1 MSTPNTPGTP
11 GTPNQY
17 NPDGSNGQAP
27 GPAIVVPPARKGLPR
42 WVTPVLA
49 IVVALGIGLFGGI
62 LIGQHTGTAASASG
76 VRAGFGGGG
85 FGGGNF
91 GGGTGG
97 AGSTGGSTARP
108 RGGFAGGFTS
118 GTVVSVSGDKMVI
131 KTTQGTDVTVTTTPS
146 TTVTKSSKVSLSDLK
161 AGETVTA
168 IGQPDGSGNVT
179 ATTVTE
185 GGVAGR
191 FGGFGGRG
199 TGSGAGGSGGDTGTT
214 GSN

>member
-11 GTPNQY
+11 GTPGTPNQY
-17 NPDGSNGQAP
+17 NPNGSNGQAP

-49 IVVALGIGLFGGI
+49 IVVALGVGLFGGI

-76 VRAGFGGGG
+76 VRAGFGGG
-85 FGGGNF
+85 NF
-91 GGGTGG
+91 GGTGG
-97 AGSTGGSTARP
+97 TGSTGGSTARP
-108 RGGFAGGFTS
+108 GSGFAGGFTS

-161 AGETVTA
+161 AGESVTA
-168 IGQPDGSGNVT
+168 IGQPDSSGNVT

-185 GGVAGR
+185 GGVTGR

-199 TGSGAGGSGGDTGTT
+199 TGGGGAGGNTGTT